1 MPNLIEFL
9 NDEDLHIQL
18 DAIEAVTEILDCLSI
33 EEVESDYIPCVLNF
47 LDIED

>member
-18 DAIEAVTEILDCLSI
+18 DAIEAVTEILDCLSL
-33 EEVESDYIPCVLNF
+33 EEVENDFIPCVLNF
-47 LDIED
+47 LEIEE

>member
-33 EEVESDYIPCVLNF
+33 EEVE
-47 LDIED
+47 